1 MEKKVILITVDGM
14 RPDGFLTCGN
24 PYGAEMMKKGSYTLA
39 GASVVPPVTLPCHLS
54 LFQSVQPV
62 RHGVLPI
69 PTYRPFMR
77 STGCLNSFTTP
88 GKRRRCFMHGS
99 RSGR

>member
-14 RPDGFLTCGN
+14 RPDGFLACGN

-62 RHGVLPI
+62 RHGVL
-69 PTYRPFMR
+69 TKYLHTAR
-77 STGCLNSFTTP
+77 SCDQ
-88 GKRRRCFMHGS
+88 RVV
-99 RSGR
+99 